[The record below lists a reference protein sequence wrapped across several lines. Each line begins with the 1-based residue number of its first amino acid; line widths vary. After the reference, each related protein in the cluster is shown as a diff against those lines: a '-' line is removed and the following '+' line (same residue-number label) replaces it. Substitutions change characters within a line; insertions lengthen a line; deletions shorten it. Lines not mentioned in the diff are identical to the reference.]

1 MTLTTPV
8 LPRTA
13 PGPAS
18 RAPHPGFWWLVA
30 TGWLAQVALRAWAFW
45 HARAPAAYPDEAGYL
60 LAARWL
66 AGRPGGDLS
75 HLTFYP
81 GGYPLLLSPVYWVT
95 ADPETVYRLVIGV
108 GAITGATVFPLS
120 VAILRRLDLRPSAAA
135 AIAFA
140 AALLPGNL
148 FFGAWALTDAIL
160 PAVIAGWFLALIRF
174 ADTGRS
180 RAGSVASLAAAY
192 AYAVHSRGIVILLVH
207 AGVLLLLLV
216 RGWTPRRAT
225 ALAAVAMVAAW
236 SGTNRLNTLLLH
248 ALYPHGARDLSGVL
262 LSRLTSASG
271 LLRTLSGA
279 CGQIWYLITA
289 TYGLAGLGLVA
300 ALVQVLS
307 PRADRPLRL
316 VAGAAIT
323 VTVGIALASTAALPD
338 EHRVG
343 NYAYGRY
350 LACVAVPLALAGAAF
365 LIRAGRRGVCAAAL
379 ATAGAMAGTALAVVA
394 YAGPRLHED
403 TFVGFDFPEIIFL
416 TANRHSLDLLT
427 AGLVA
432 GTVGACVVLLRGRP
446 ACVAAVLL
454 VVNGGFL
461 VRTAGTFVRPAG
473 DRPAVTENRGVQVS
487 PALGWGT
494 VADLRYRV
502 GWTTVEWLS
511 PAGPRPETCTVVT
524 AWHAGATTTATWP
537 DHPAGWTI
545 TDRQPDQWVAW
556 HDTRCR

>member
-1 MTLTTPV
+1 M
-8 LPRTA
+8 
-13 PGPAS
+13 
-18 RAPHPGFWWLVA
+18 
-30 TGWLAQVALRAWAFW
+30 GWLAQVTLRVWAFW

-75 HLTFYP
+75 HLTFYQ
-81 GGYPLLLSPVYWVT
+81 GGYPLLLSPVYLVT
-95 ADPETVYRLVIGV
+95 ADPETVYRLVTGI

-120 VAILRRLDLRPSAAA
+120 VAILRRLDLAPSAAA

-140 AALLPGNL
+140 VASLPANL

-160 PAVIAGWFLALIRF
+160 PAVVMAWLLALIRF
-174 ADTGRS
+174 ADAGHSRS
-180 RAGSVASLAAAY
+180 GSVASLAAAY
-192 AYAVHSRGIVILLVH
+192 AYAVHSRGIVILLIH

-216 RGWTPRRAT
+216 RGWTPRRVT
-225 ALAAVAMVAAW
+225 TLAAAVMVAMWAGA
-236 SGTNRLNTLLLH
+236 NRLNTLLLH

-262 LSRLTSASG
+262 SSRLTSTSG

-279 CGQIWYLITA
+279 CGQIWYLTTS

-307 PRADRPLRL
+307 PRADRTLRL
-316 VAGAAIT
+316 VAGAAVT

-343 NYAYGRY
+343 NHAYGRY
-350 LACVAVPLALAGAAF
+350 LACVAVPLTLAAAAF
-365 LIRAGRRGVCAAAL
+365 LIRAGRRGLCAAAL
-379 ATAGAMAGTALAVVA
+379 ATAGVMAGTALAVVA

-403 TFVGFDFPEIIFL
+403 TFVGFDFPEIIYL

-432 GTVGACVVLLRGRP
+432 GAIGVCVVLLRAWP
-446 ACVAAVLL
+446 TCVAAVLL

-461 VRTAGTFVRPAG
+461 VRTTGTFDRPAN
-473 DRPAVTENRGVQVS
+473 DRPAVTRDRGVEVS
-487 PALGWGT
+487 PSLGWGT

-511 PAGPRPETCTVVT
+511 PAGPRPGTCTVVT
-524 AWHAGATTTATWP
+524 AWHAGATTAAWP
-537 DHPAGWTI
+537 DHPAGWKV
-545 TDRQPDQWVAW
+545 TDREPGRWVAW
-556 HDTRCR
+556 HDTRCRHLVAGSRLARRWRGTAFQATPG